1 MVVLATAAA
10 AAVAEEEVI
19 LFMGTA
25 RFPGRVATGHKST
38 YSHLCGNMWDYG
50 YCVPFVGGGR
60 PGAPYCFEIRP
71 CHLICEGFFPLRSLI
86 RVQNLPYHSHSS

>member
-10 AAVAEEEVI
+10 AVVAVEEEEI
-19 LFMGTA
+19 LFVGAA

-50 YCVPFVGGGR
+50 YWVPLVGGGR
-60 PGAPYCFEIRP
+60 PGAPYC
-71 CHLICEGFFPLRSLI
+71 LR
-86 RVQNLPYHSHSS
+86 